1 VRDRSA
7 FWRVDIHGVS
17 RAHQLSNLT
26 GVLLPFAGVI
36 VAVVLLWGTLVH
48 WSALAVMAVMYL
60 LTCLGVTLGFH
71 RLLTHR
77 SFQTHRWF
85 QYGVAA
91 VGSMSVQGPVMSWV
105 ADHRK
110 HHAHTDQEGDPHS
123 PHGHGSG
130 LRGAVAGLWY
140 AHMGWLFERSGQAEH
155 TRYARDLYEDRG
167 MRFIHRS
174 FGLWVFL
181 GIAGPFA
188 IGYLIGGT
196 LGFALEVALWA
207 GPVRIFLLHHV
218 TWSINSVCHFF
229 GTRRFEVDDHST
241 NVFWL
246 APLSMGEAWHHNHH
260 TFPRSAFHG
269 LKVWEIDPTGW
280 VIRGMRRVRLAWNV
294 VEITPE
300 RQSEKLASAQTRR
313 NPQIRA
319 ITRTDADG

>member
-1 VRDRSA
+1 
-7 FWRVDIHGVS
+7 VS
-17 RAHQLSNLT
+17 RVHQLSNLT
-26 GVLLPFAGVI
+26 GVILPFLGVV

-48 WSALAVMAVMYL
+48 WSALAVMLAMYL

-77 SFQTHRWF
+77 SFQTYKWL
-85 QYGVAA
+85 QYAIAA

-130 LRGAVAGLWY
+130 VRGAIVGLWY

-155 TRYARDLYEDRG
+155 TRYARDLYEDKG
-167 MRFIHRS
+167 MRFIHRT
-174 FGLWVFL
+174 FGLWVAL
-181 GIAGPFA
+181 GIAIPFA
-188 IGYLIGGT
+188 LGYLIGGT
-196 LGFALEVALWA
+196 LGIALEVALWA

-229 GTRRFEVDDHST
+229 GSRRFAVEDHST

-269 LKVWEIDPTGW
+269 LKAWEIDPTGW
-280 VIRGMRRVRLAWNV
+280 VIRGLRRVRLAWNV

-300 RQSEKLASAQTRR
+300 RQAEKLVTAQTRM

>member
-1 VRDRSA
+1 MSA
-7 FWRVDIHGVS
+7 GVQAGRYQS
-17 RAHQLSNLT
+17 VTRAHQLSNLT
-26 GVLLPFAGVI
+26 GVVLPFAGVV

-48 WSALAVMAVMYL
+48 WSALAVMAAMYV
-60 LTCLGVTLGFH
+60 LTALGVTLGFH

-91 VGSMSVQGPVMSWV
+91 IGSMSVQGPVMSWV

-130 LRGAVAGLWY
+130 LRGAIAGLWY

-167 MRFIHRS
+167 MRFIHRA
-174 FGLWVFL
+174 FGLWVLL
-181 GIAGPFA
+181 GILGPFA
-188 IGYLIGGT
+188 IGYLIGGR

-229 GTRRFEVDDHST
+229 GTRRFAVDDHST

-269 LKVWEIDPTGW
+269 LKAWEIDPTGW
-280 VIRGMRRVRLAWNV
+280 VIRGLRRVKLAWNV

-300 RQSEKLASAQTRR
+300 RQAEKLVSAQTRM